1 MSPTPQQSLQSSI
14 EAMQLQT
21 EVEDQESGSCE
32 RLTVTQEEESIRK
45 AQEVVNE
52 VNQKWTAVYLTIAK
66 RMLKHLNDSEALK
79 VSTRELKEVLS
90 SNEPSVNI
98 VRIARQATSEKSK
111 KVCSRFSQRT
121 RSKRDPCRQYGEM
134 GRASENG

>member
-1 MSPTPQQSLQSSI
+1 MTCEGTPVKAPPASGRKIMSPTPQQSLQSSI

-66 RMLKHLNDSEALK
+66 RMLKHLDDSEALK
-79 VSTRELKEVLS
+79 VSTREIEGRS
-90 SNEPSVNI
+90 SVF
-98 VRIARQATSEKSK
+98 K
-111 KVCSRFSQRT
+111 
-121 RSKRDPCRQYGEM
+121 
-134 GRASENG
+134 